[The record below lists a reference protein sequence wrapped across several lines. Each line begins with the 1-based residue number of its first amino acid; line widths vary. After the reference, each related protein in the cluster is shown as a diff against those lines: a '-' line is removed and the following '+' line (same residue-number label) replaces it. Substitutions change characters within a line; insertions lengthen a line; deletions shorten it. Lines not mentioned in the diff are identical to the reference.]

1 MEDILQALNDIVQI
15 LEESQNPTW
24 LLYLSALGP
33 LILTAI
39 SVFIACQQ
47 HKQNQAL
54 EKQIADR
61 DYKNILRQNALAIY
75 NDFFNGLRVVHQAVS
90 NVAEVFSIPKSLD
103 MWAKELQTAYEQI
116 TASYNRAKLML
127 DDDKLVEVLKHTYD
141 CFVELY
147 DEFNS
152 YCNSGEVYSVIGDA
166 FNVISA
172 KYGVKN
178 ELELL
183 LNPAAKEEYL
193 KRCYSDNAKKIHGLM
208 QAYIEAMADDNFDV
222 YFKKYVQ
229 LEKTK

>member
-75 NDFFNGLRVVHQAVS
+75 NDFFNGLRVVHQAVG
-90 NVAEVFSIPKSLD
+90 NDAEVFSMPKSLD
-103 MWAKELQTAYEQI
+103 MWSKELQTAYEQM
-116 TASYNRAKLML
+116 TASYNHAKLML
-127 DDDKLVEVLKHTYD
+127 DDDKLIEVLKRTYN

-147 DEFNS
+147 EEFNS
-152 YCNSGEVYSVIGDA
+152 YCNSGEAYSVIGNA
-166 FNVISA
+166 FRIVSA
-172 KYGVKN
+172 KFGVKT

-183 LNPAAKEEYL
+183 LKPVVKEKYL
-193 KRCYSDNAKKIHGLM
+193 DLCYTDEAKKIHELM
-208 QAYIEAMADDNFDV
+208 EAYIEAMKDDKFDK

-229 LEKTK
+229 LEVTK

>member
-1 MEDILQALNDIVQI
+1 MNDTLQALNEIVRI
-15 LEESQNPTW
+15 LDESQNPTW

-39 SVFIACQQ
+39 SVFIACRQ
-47 HKQNQAL
+47 HWQNQNL
-54 EKQIADR
+54 QKQIADR

-75 NDFFNGLRVVHQAVS
+75 NDFFNGLRVVYQAVG
-90 NVAEVFSIPKSLD
+90 NVAEVFSTPKSLD
-103 MWAKELQTAYEQI
+103 MWARELQTAYEQM
-116 TASYNRAKLML
+116 TASYNHARLML
-127 DDDKLVEVLKHTYD
+127 DDDKLMEVLKRTYN
-141 CFVELY
+141 CFAELV

-152 YCNSGEVYSVIGDA
+152 YCGSGEVYSVIGNA
-166 FNVISA
+166 FRIASS

-178 ELELL
+178 ELELF

-193 KRCYSDNAKKIHGLM
+193 KLCYTDIAKKIHGLM

-229 LEKTK
+229 LEKAK

>member
-1 MEDILQALNDIVQI
+1 MDDTLQALNEIVCI
-15 LEESQNPTW
+15 LDESQNPTW

-39 SVFIACQQ
+39 SVFIACRQ
-47 HKQNQAL
+47 HRQNQNL
-54 EKQIADR
+54 QKQIADR

-75 NDFFNGLRVVHQAVS
+75 NDFFNGLRVVDQAFG
-90 NVAEVFSIPKSLD
+90 NVAEVFSVPKVLSK
-103 MWAKELQTAYEQI
+103 WALELQTAYEQM
-116 TASYNRAKLML
+116 TASYNHARLML

-141 CFVELY
+141 CFTELY

-152 YCNSGEVYSVIGDA
+152 YCGSGEVYSVIGNS
-166 FNVISA
+166 FNAISA
-172 KYGVKN
+172 KYGV
-178 ELELL
+178 EDEIALF

-193 KRCYSDNAKKIHGLM
+193 KLCDTDNAKKIHGLM

-229 LEKTK
+229 LEKAK